1 MILCKKIIRKIKI
14 IFVNLQ
20 IYDDKKVDIL
30 CLRKKREQQ
39 KVKNIKLFGRKE
51 KNTYFLIIYSSV
63 KQVN

>member
-30 CLRKKREQQ
+30 CLRKKRDTKSKKYKIVREKGKKYIFFNYLQQ
-39 KVKNIKLFGRKE
+39 C
-51 KNTYFLIIYSSV
+51 
-63 KQVN
+63 